1 MKTIAPLLIFFMF
14 LLPAQLLMAQSG
26 LTVKKATDLLA
37 NLNQQYQRRNT
48 PTLEYRTDSIN
59 DILTIYFS
67 RSVGKIPDSV
77 LIKYNNGAI
86 NVKYPFTSEG
96 TYKVLFK
103 GGRGTNAAIYLQIDR
118 EVLIKID
125 TINNSLIIENT
136 AFGLRYYTEGND
148 PAPPRINNEAIQ
160 ILSLLGIA
168 SGLVKEE
175 EVNQMKAT
183 DWKSVSRALEDNP
196 FLVNQLEGIRFST
209 LPLDHPLTDTI
220 VARLNAQATNFF
232 DSLHAPVM
240 DSAILQTEVSGDYFS
255 LQDIESSYRQPVL
268 ADANAELRAAG
279 DRIQV
284 RRQSEGR
291 PDATAIIAG
300 LTDFVLERA
309 KEEFSVSFLE
319 RMRTDFTLGGKK
331 RPGELRLLF
340 PKTFN
345 FFSTKADLSNYKS
358 ILPMAR
364 QEFIYDL
371 RDLGLNIHK
380 LLEDSD
386 YPEYK
391 KLRNSG
397 ELFHLALFYEIA
409 SMAYQG
415 IALDTITN
423 NILTRLERR
432 EKDLF
437 KQENF
442 EIAKANKIR
451 YDSLF
456 AELPKT
462 MEKFS
467 ANLNKLCDNIIIQN
481 FLFELNTVDDLQS
494 ASENAAQNH
503 ILEDFYRNYLQTVNQ
518 KDINLYNWLKNGQY
532 QQMLNIP
539 KLLQGRRYYD
549 DLMREPTLD
558 QFEQHFPSTPDPIY
572 LIATGMELSKK
583 LVGTLPDGTDMPNF
597 LAEYYRY
604 LTDVEKKAVE
614 MTKQFNRANDT
625 TWIRPRADSLRQ
637 DQDSLRAML
646 GREINFWGDY
656 AKGVILEDN
665 LQALKYLDS
674 AFNAST
680 LLVIP
685 DTLSSTEAK
694 QAAIQAIAAKE
705 QDIKQTWIW
714 VEARLNIFEQK
725 TNLRSPL
732 LPTIKQLLA
741 PTPSQPTAAQP
752 QPTLLDTI
760 LQQREEIQQLFE
772 RMDAQFVPKLDTA
785 LKETQQMKKVVSMA
799 AVLIACLKADAATSN
814 GNRYI
819 DPRTFRNILSQDRS
833 RDFFLGITM
842 QRLQAILRPDSLATI
857 SQKGVAAATNK
868 FVDVIFE
875 MQQRRDSLNN
885 IPNRKLQFTE
895 YFPLVRSTMDLFN
908 TLITNR
914 INDKDARFGLLDK
927 APRITD
933 QTLSMFENVQA
944 ERYGSALLNMV
955 ELFTLISQSN
965 DSASRRW
972 NAVRS
977 DLIQYGSFMAN
988 VASATTANE
997 VKGALLSVAMPPGSS
1012 RLKREDVFNV
1022 ALNAYLGLSGGIE
1035 TLNTPGLAKPRA
1047 ASIGLGLPIGISTTW
1062 KFKRDSR
1069 MSYSA
1074 LLSIL
1079 DLGAVAAFR
1088 LGDNTA
1094 QDLPEL
1100 KFENFVAP
1108 GGFLVA
1114 NFPKSPFSLG
1124 LGAQYGPQVRKIT
1137 LNGIDESQSSAWR
1150 LTAFAAIDVPV
1161 FNFVSKK
1168 GRVGRLK

>member
-1 MKTIAPLLIFFMF
+1 MKTIAPLLIFFTI
-14 LLPAQLLMAQSG
+14 LLPIQLLLAQSG
-26 LTVKKATDLLA
+26 LTVEKATDLLD
-37 NLNQQYQRRNT
+37 NLKEQQYI
-48 PTLEYRTDSIN
+48 PTLKYSDTVDRTIYITFIEHLAHNIGTNFKNMGVIQANSFEYR
-59 DILTIYFS
+59 LTLEGIYKLPPVFNQITLKYGS
-67 RSVGKIPDSV
+67 KEEQ
-77 LIKYNNGAI
+77 LIAPSY
-86 NVKYPFTSEG
+86 
-96 TYKVLFK
+96 LF
-103 GGRGTNAAIYLQIDR
+103 
-118 EVLIKID
+118 
-125 TINNSLIIENT
+125 IENT
-136 AFGLRYYTEGND
+136 AFGLRYYLEGRD
-148 PAPPRINNEAIQ
+148 SDAQTRINNEAIQ

-168 SGLVKEE
+168 SGLVKKE
-175 EVNQMKAT
+175 EVAQMKAA

-442 EIAKANKIR
+442 EIAEFEYRAKEKDTLQIKTGQFTRNLDKLAQLILRKKLGVSPIFL
-451 YDSLF
+451 SLSNS
-456 AELPKT
+456 ARNDTEKTAVKT
-462 MEKFS
+462 MFG
-467 ANLNKLCDNIIIQN
+467 D
-481 FLFELNTVDDLQS
+481 
-494 ASENAAQNH
+494 
-503 ILEDFYRNYLQTVNQ
+503 YRQTIAQ
-518 KDINLYNWLKNGQY
+518 KDPQY
-532 QQMLNIP
+532 YQWMEYDQYEQMLNIP
-539 KLLQGRRYYD
+539 KLLEGKRYYY

-558 QFEQHFPSTPDPIY
+558 QFEQHFPSTPDSTY

-583 LVGTLPDGTDMPNF
+583 LVSTLPNGTDMPNF

-760 LQQREEIQQLFE
+760 LQQREEIRQLLE

-885 IPNRKLQFTE
+885 IPNGKLQFTE

-908 TLITNR
+908 TLIISR
-914 INDKDARFGLLDK
+914 INDKDARFGLLHK

-977 DLIQYGSFMAN
+977 DLIRYGSFMAN